1 MRQRRLFD
9 IALLVVTVLGLGPRL
24 LVWGQSEATS
34 GGMVTAKQKAI
45 LVWRAM
51 KAR

>member
-1 MRQRRLFD
+1 MRQRRLFG
-9 IALLVVTVLGLGPRL
+9 IALLVVAVLGLGPGS

-34 GGMVTAKQKAI
+34 RGVVMTKGKAI

-51 KAR
+51 KAS